1 MRKVA
6 DQLHTINCSYI
17 SQLSTSVWNSSNR
30 AFLIMSILIDF
41 LRKDKGTNLIFLKY
55 AKKKGCR
62 WLDYSTCV
70 NNFLSDIMSNQ
81 DL

>member
-6 DQLHTINCSYI
+6 DQLHMINCSYI
-17 SQLSTSVWNSSNR
+17 SQLSTSVWSSSNR

-41 LRKDKGTNLIFLKY
+41 LRKDKGTNLICLNMP
-55 AKKKGCR
+55 KKGCR
-62 WLDYSTCV
+62 RLDYSTCV
-70 NNFLSDIMSNQ
+70 NNFLSDIVSNQ